1 MIKKL
6 RSALLCMLLCL
17 MTILSGCIS
26 IEFVPDGAS
35 TGSAGQKADA
45 DDADTNAGD
54 TDTNADKSKGSA
66 ELPQSADADGQ
77 PYQVVNDNIPGFTKA
92 EITTTSFEQY
102 AELDDLGRCGTAFAC
117 VGTDLMPMEKRG
129 NISRVKPTGWHSTRY
144 DFVEGGN
151 LYNRCHLIAYQLSG
165 ENANEKNLITGTRY
179 MNVSGMLPFEEQ
191 VGDYVRETGNHV
203 MYRVTPV
210 FLGDHL
216 IADGVQM
223 EALSVEDD
231 GQGVSYNVYVFN
243 IQPGVQ
249 IDYAT
254 GDSQVKKE
262 SGPDKNSDQAGG
274 ADYVLNTNTKK
285 FHLPDCGSAQSMQEE
300 NKDTYTGDRQKLID
314 DGYEPCGS
322 CHP

>member
-1 MIKKL
+1 
-6 RSALLCMLLCL
+6 
-17 MTILSGCIS
+17 
-26 IEFVPDGAS
+26 
-35 TGSAGQKADA
+35 
-45 DDADTNAGD
+45 
-54 TDTNADKSKGSA
+54 
-66 ELPQSADADGQ
+66 
-77 PYQVVNDNIPGFTKA
+77 
-92 EITTTSFEQY
+92 
-102 AELDDLGRCGTAFAC
+102 
-117 VGTDLMPMEKRG
+117 MPMEKRG

>member
-1 MIKKL
+1 MRKSYQKV
-6 RSALLCMLLCL
+6 LCILFFMLVTLTGCSVSVRDA
-17 MTILSGCIS
+17 SGTS
-26 IEFVPDGAS
+26 Q
-35 TGSAGQKADA
+35 QKQVADTADA
-45 DDADTNAGD
+45 GAEAGTPLKTPEDAN
-54 TDTNADKSKGSA
+54 
-66 ELPQSADADGQ
+66 E
-77 PYQVVNDNIPGFTKA
+77 PYMTVNGNVPEFSEE
-92 EITTTSFEQY
+92 EITAESFEY
-102 AELDDLGRCGTAFAC
+102 YSELDALGRCGIALAC

-144 DFVEGGN
+144 DFIDGNN

-210 FLGDHL
+210 FEGDNL

-231 GQGVSYNVYVFN
+231 GEGVSYNVYVFN
-243 IQPGVQ
+243 IQPGID

-254 GDSQVKKE
+254 GESKE
-262 SGPDKNSDQAGG
+262 SAMQEEADAAGEG
-274 ADYVLNTNTKK
+274 TDYVLNTNTKK
-285 FHLPDCGSAQSMQEE
+285 FHLPSCGSAKNIRQE
-300 NKDTYTGDRQKLID
+300 NKEEYTGSRQQLVET
-314 DGYEPCGS
+314 GYEPCGS
-322 CHP
+322 CKP